1 MFLMFEHLFGIVE
14 NVQPFVMLLCLG
26 IGTLM
31 RQLLTTSVLS
41 LSIELYYSV
50 ESFVQ
55 EKIKNYSS
63 DFQRPF
69 SKYVH
74 IDRQSVLW
82 ESCLD

>member
-1 MFLMFEHLFGIVE
+1 MEHI
-14 NVQPFVMLLCLG
+14 QPFVMLLCLG

-41 LSIELYYSV
+41 LSIEFYYSV

-55 EKIKNYSS
+55 EKIKNCSS
-63 DFQRPF
+63 DFQIPF

-74 IDRQSVLW
+74 IDKTDSQSSGSLA
-82 ESCLD
+82 